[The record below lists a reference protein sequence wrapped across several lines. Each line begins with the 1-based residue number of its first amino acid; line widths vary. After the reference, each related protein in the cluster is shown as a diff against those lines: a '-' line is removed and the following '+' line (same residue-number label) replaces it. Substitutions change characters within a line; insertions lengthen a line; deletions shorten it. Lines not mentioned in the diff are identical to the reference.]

1 MLPLQIFHQFIRPF
15 SAAMSKNMLM
25 IFHKKDYLPEIPHL
39 PHCKRCAACIE
50 ATAILIFTTSEMK
63 CRVRIS
69 DVHVSYC
76 IFIDCCFITL
86 NKFIQIQIFQQRT
99 KIEHKIKLKILEKK
113 WGKPLYI
120 NSVP

>member
-1 MLPLQIFHQFIRPF
+1 
-15 SAAMSKNMLM
+15 M

-50 ATAILIFTTSEMK
+50 ATAILIFTTSEME

-69 DVHVSYC
+69 DVYVSYC

-86 NKFIQIQIFQQRT
+86 NKFIQIQTFQQRT